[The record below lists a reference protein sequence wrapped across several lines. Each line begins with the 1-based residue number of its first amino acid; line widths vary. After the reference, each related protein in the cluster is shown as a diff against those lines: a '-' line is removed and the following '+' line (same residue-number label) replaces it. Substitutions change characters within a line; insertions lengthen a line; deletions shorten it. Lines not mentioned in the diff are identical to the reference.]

1 MTPDFIL
8 GHDAEGA
15 DPAPLL
21 DDAPEATPSGTRVK
35 VYDGLKV
42 ELGENATADTLGSDS
57 NGA

>member
-8 GHDAEGA
+8 GHDAEGT
-15 DPAPLL
+15 DSEPVL
-21 DDAPEATPSGTRVK
+21 DDATETAPSGTRVK
-35 VYDGLKV
+35 YYDGLRV